1 MQTSILLNGV
11 VKTRI
16 ERITDGSFASIKIKT
31 MQNLLFVYGTLRQ
44 NFGNHGF
51 LKNAHFFGEAK
62 TQDKFVMHCRGSIP
76 FVSESQAISQ
86 IVGEVYEIDDNTLA
100 AIDQLEGCYPKR
112 DDSGEFESSSWYIR
126 KQVAIQFGGGN
137 NAIYIWMYFN
147 EQETQHPIISTGDYK
162 DREAML
168 HRQDRVWYFAYGSNM
183 DVARMLTRNAP
194 FTRRIK
200 GRVGGHRL
208 VFNKISDSNPG
219 FGFANIIPEQG
230 YDVMGVLY
238 EVNAD
243 GLLQLDKY
251 EGVRGGHYF
260 RCQMSVSMD
269 DGTTVEA
276 TVYLAHPNKVE
287 DGLTPHEDYFY
298 HLKQG
303 IDILGEGGAD
313 YLKQALVEAR
323 ISGDGRFL
331 SEQDLPRVKEDDSE
345 FDIETMALP
354 VLINGFKSKIFLRD
368 DLWSTRV
375 IFSCDPE
382 DIENFRNMGFNMDDD
397 GFFGTKKF
405 QFIRRGILELDYQ
418 RLVVEKN

>member
-1 MQTSILLNGV
+1 
-11 VKTRI
+11 
-16 ERITDGSFASIKIKT
+16 

-44 NFGNHGF
+44 NYGNHGF
-51 LKNAHFFGEAK
+51 LKNAHFLGEAK

-76 FVSESQAISQ
+76 FVSESQAISH
-86 IVGEVYEIDDNTLA
+86 IVGEVYEVDDNNLA

-112 DDSGEFESSSWYIR
+112 DDSGEFESNSWYTR

-137 NAIYIWMYFN
+137 NATYIWMYFN

-162 DREAML
+162 DREARL

-183 DVARMLTRNAP
+183 DVARMLTRKAP

-200 GRVGGHRL
+200 GRVSDHRL

-287 DGLTPHEDYFY
+287 DGLLPTESYMD
-298 HLKQG
+298 HLYRG
-303 IDILGEGGAD
+303 LDVLGEGGKSYLDQSLLEARVTDDERFLIAQDIPTPNHED
-313 YLKQALVEAR
+313 YLVDVR
-323 ISGDGRFL
+323 NH
-331 SEQDLPRVKEDDSE
+331 
-345 FDIETMALP
+345 ALP
-354 VLINGFKSKIFLRD
+354 VLLNGQKVKMYFYNGTWSERIVFHCEPEVAPYFEAMDLRVD
-368 DLWSTRV
+368 EL
-375 IFSCDPE
+375 
-382 DIENFRNMGFNMDDD
+382 
-397 GFFGTKKF
+397 GFFGTKRF
-405 QFIRRGILELDYQ
+405 NFLRRGILEIGHQ
-418 RLVVEKN
+418 RLVIELVNLVS

>member
-1 MQTSILLNGV
+1 
-11 VKTRI
+11 
-16 ERITDGSFASIKIKT
+16 

-51 LKNAHFFGEAK
+51 LKNAQFLGEGK

-76 FVSESQAISQ
+76 FVSESQAISH
-86 IVGEVYEIDDNTLA
+86 IVGEVYEVDDNNLA

-137 NAIYIWMYFN
+137 DAIYIWMYFN

-183 DVARMLTRNAP
+183 NLQRMMNRSAY
-194 FTRRIK
+194 FTQRKR
-200 GRVGGHRL
+200 GRLHGHRL
-208 VFNKISDSNPG
+208 VFNKISGTYPG
-219 FGFANIIPEQG
+219 HGVANVVAEWG
-230 YDVMGVLY
+230 YDVVGVLY
-238 EVNAD
+238 EVDRPGIEA
-243 GLLQLDKY
+243 LD
-251 EGVRGGHYF
+251 EFEFVRQGHYI
-260 RCQMSVSMD
+260 RTEMMVQLD
-269 DGTTVEA
+269 DGTAVNA
-276 TVYLAHPNKVE
+276 YVYVAHPDMVE
-287 DGLTPHEDYFY
+287 DGLTPHKKYFY

-303 IDILGEGGAD
+303 IDILGVGGAD
-313 YLKQALVEAR
+313 YLKQARLEVRVTDDE
-323 ISGDGRFL
+323 RFL

-345 FDIETMALP
+345 FDMETMALP
-354 VLINGFKSKIFLRD
+354 VLINGFKSKVFLRD

-382 DIENFRNMGFNMDDD
+382 DIENFRDMGLNVADE
-397 GFFGTKKF
+397 GYFGTNEF
-405 QFIRRGILELDYQ
+405 QFIRKGILEIAFVRAVLE
-418 RLVVEKN
+418 REC

>member
-1 MQTSILLNGV
+1 
-11 VKTRI
+11 
-16 ERITDGSFASIKIKT
+16 

-44 NFGNHGF
+44 NYGNHGF
-51 LKNAHFFGEAK
+51 LKNAHFFGEGK
-62 TQDKFVMHCRGSIP
+62 TQDKFVMHCRGSVP

-112 DDSGEFESSSWYIR
+112 DDSGEFESSSWYVR
-126 KQVAIQFGGGN
+126 KQVPIQFGEGD

-147 EQETQHPIISTGDYK
+147 EQETQHPIIPTGDYK

-168 HRQDRVWYFAYGSNM
+168 HPQDRVWYFAYGSNM

-287 DGLTPHEDYFY
+287 DGLLPTASYMD
-298 HLKQG
+298 HLYRG
-303 IDILGEGGAD
+303 LDVLGEGGKS
-313 YLKQALVEAR
+313 YLDQALLEAR
-323 ISGDGRFL
+323 VTDGEHFL
-331 SEQDLPRVKEDDSE
+331 TAQDIPTPSDEDYSVDVLNH
-345 FDIETMALP
+345 ALP
-354 VLINGFKSKIFLRD
+354 VLLNAHKVKMYFYTGTFSERLVFHCEPEVAPYFEAMDLRVD
-368 DLWSTRV
+368 EL
-375 IFSCDPE
+375 
-382 DIENFRNMGFNMDDD
+382 
-397 GFFGTKKF
+397 GFFGTK
-405 QFIRRGILELDYQ
+405 QFNFLRRGILEIGYQ
-418 RLVVEKN
+418 RFVVEINTEMPNHTQS